1 MRKIFIISVFI
12 LIGNMIF
19 AQYDSEAKSILDKVS
34 EKTKAYSTI
43 KIEFN
48 SILKNLQDDIE
59 ETVEG
64 VIYLKGNRYKLEIF
78 ENKIFSDGKTKWV
91 YLPEVEEVSVYDL
104 TTIDNEDN
112 NDILNDPNKIF
123 NIYEKGFKYKLMGEK
138 SENGKIYYEIELV
151 PENLDLNYFKIK
163 INIDKEK
170 LQLFSIKYFGKDG
183 TRYTIIL
190 TKFDTNITLN
200 DDMFIFDTNAHPNV
214 EVIDM
219 R

>member
-138 SENGKIYYEIELV
+138 LENGKIYYEIELV

-183 TRYTIIL
+183 TRYTIQL
-190 TKFDTNITLN
+190 TTFNTNITLN